1 MYRIRAGREQPQE
14 EDMVMSDRERER
26 EQDLGGQPDGGFD
39 ADVEQHNEELIEH
52 AEGPM
57 ATFGTTAEEQRR
69 GQSLDSRLADEG
81 AGSPT
86 ETDDLEVFSDDT
98 ADEESELVGEAAAE
112 QDPFLAP
119 EDGAMSVRGD
129 APGAVDHPDDYVDE
143 DLAGEAGNDQA

>member
-1 MYRIRAGREQPQE
+1 
-14 EDMVMSDRERER
+14 MSDHEHEP
-26 EQDLGGQPDGGFD
+26 EQDLGRQPDGGFE
-39 ADVEQHNEELIEH
+39 ADVEQHDEELIEH

-86 ETDDLEVFSDDT
+86 ETDDLEVFGDDRT
-98 ADEESELVGEAAAE
+98 DDEPEMVGEAATE

-119 EDGAMSVRGD
+119 EDAAMSIRER

-143 DLAGEAGNDQA
+143 DLAGETGNDQA